1 VSEGDMSLQQQQQ
14 QQQQNQTPQ
23 VPILLIKE
31 GTSEIKGDRAQK
43 ITLLL
48 QKL

>member
-1 VSEGDMSLQQQQQ
+1 VSEGDMSLQQQQ

-31 GTSEIKGDRAQK
+31 GTSEIKGD
-43 ITLLL
+43 
-48 QKL
+48 KLSIRI